1 MVESFKNTNL
11 AKPHVKPLTEK
22 VRANL
27 STCKIP
33 LIILKQGTKKTTTKN
48 WTNLCNVKG

>member
-1 MVESFKNTNL
+1 MVESFTNTNL

-27 STCKIP
+27 STRKIP
-33 LIILKQGTKKTTTKN
+33 LIISKQGRKKKQKN